1 MNHDN
6 EPPDDEHRWE
16 EDTPHDGEPG
26 DRDRRLDGR
35 SRDRI
40 GTLARAWR
48 AWQRDVDAWRAGVD
62 RRITRWSYLVLLT
75 LVAFAVGF
83 VAAGGALRGL
93 YDRDA
98 DRSQQAARIVEQF
111 QEAREQNARAACAD
125 ENQLR
130 MSLRALGRDLG
141 GRRLERAVAHRFPSL
156 DCTLYVRQTVT
167 TGRRP
172 QPAPTPSPSP

>member
-1 MNHDN
+1 MNHD
-6 EPPDDEHRWE
+6 EDRWE
-16 EDTPHDGEPG
+16 EDTPHDTEPG
-26 DRDRRLDGR
+26 DRDRRLD
-35 SRDRI
+35 SPTRDRI

-48 AWQRDVDAWRAGVD
+48 AWQRDVDAWRADVD

-93 YDRDA
+93 YERD
-98 DRSQQAARIVEQF
+98 AARIVEQF

-130 MSLRALGRDLG
+130 SSLRQLGRDLG
-141 GRRLERAVAHRFPSL
+141 GPRLERAVKRRFPQL
-156 DCTLYVRQTVT
+156 DCTVYVRQTLT

-172 QPAPTPSPSP
+172 QPTPTPSP